1 MKNFISKIKYKKLI
15 GFSIIFIPL
24 LVLFATLILSN
35 NYIRTDNRVTDGY
48 HEIHN
53 ITKEIIE
60 DDDAPQGIVKKYTMT
75 IDEFHTNANCL
86 AFRVIHHYAK
96 VYIGGELV
104 HNFSPTNVGEV
115 GDTLGCDWII
125 VPLVPS
131 DNDKVV
137 VIELTPV
144 YFDVVGDEV
153 EFYHGAQY
161 DIFIDILLKDIVW
174 LLISLACL
182 CVGAV
187 LIIGYLYS
195 RYNHKAHNTSFI
207 YLGLVAL
214 LISFW
219 KLFDMNLAPLLF
231 EGNPRLLFYLSYIS
245 LMLTPLPFIKY
256 VDCLL
261 KNKNNFAIKLLYV
274 VYFTVVFVALVL
286 QLFNAFDIRQNI
298 ALLLCIIVATIIAV
312 VIIVFVDGEFIRKR
326 ANGSIKQLLPLFL
339 GVLSFGGVLDI
350 ILYFVKESTQGL
362 PFTFTSF
369 FLYSLIVTINSI
381 SEGNKRNYRDFQTGL
396 YNSNSCT
403 EFISENSNMKNCAV
417 MMIDLNGLKH
427 TNDTYGHAAGD
438 RLIIDLTTVLKKSIP
453 VDDFIG
459 RYGGDEFIAIIS
471 NCNSDRMNRIVDNL
485 EKYKNECNV
494 DRLPALSFAYGWA
507 LSNEHVGDLSELL
520 KIADKNMYAHKELQ
534 KKHNE

>member
-1 MKNFISKIKYKKLI
+1 M
-15 GFSIIFIPL
+15 
-24 LVLFATLILSN
+24 
-35 NYIRTDNRVTDGY
+35 
-48 HEIHN
+48 
-53 ITKEIIE
+53 
-60 DDDAPQGIVKKYTMT
+60 
-75 IDEFHTNANCL
+75 
-86 AFRVIHHYAK
+86 
-96 VYIGGELV
+96 
-104 HNFSPTNVGEV
+104 
-115 GDTLGCDWII
+115 
-125 VPLVPS
+125 
-131 DNDKVV
+131 
-137 VIELTPV
+137 
-144 YFDVVGDEV
+144 
-153 EFYHGAQY
+153 
-161 DIFIDILLKDIVW
+161 
-174 LLISLACL
+174 
-182 CVGAV
+182 
-187 LIIGYLYS
+187 
-195 RYNHKAHNTSFI
+195 
-207 YLGLVAL
+207 
-214 LISFW
+214 
-219 KLFDMNLAPLLF
+219 
-231 EGNPRLLFYLSYIS
+231 
-245 LMLTPLPFIKY
+245 
-256 VDCLL
+256 
-261 KNKNNFAIKLLYV
+261 
-274 VYFTVVFVALVL
+274 
-286 QLFNAFDIRQNI
+286 
-298 ALLLCIIVATIIAV
+298 
-312 VIIVFVDGEFIRKR
+312 FVDGEFIRKR

>member
-1 MKNFISKIKYKKLI
+1 
-15 GFSIIFIPL
+15 
-24 LVLFATLILSN
+24 
-35 NYIRTDNRVTDGY
+35 
-48 HEIHN
+48 
-53 ITKEIIE
+53 
-60 DDDAPQGIVKKYTMT
+60 
-75 IDEFHTNANCL
+75 
-86 AFRVIHHYAK
+86 
-96 VYIGGELV
+96 
-104 HNFSPTNVGEV
+104 
-115 GDTLGCDWII
+115 
-125 VPLVPS
+125 
-131 DNDKVV
+131 
-137 VIELTPV
+137 
-144 YFDVVGDEV
+144 
-153 EFYHGAQY
+153 
-161 DIFIDILLKDIVW
+161 
-174 LLISLACL
+174 
-182 CVGAV
+182 
-187 LIIGYLYS
+187 
-195 RYNHKAHNTSFI
+195 
-207 YLGLVAL
+207 
-214 LISFW
+214 
-219 KLFDMNLAPLLF
+219 MNLAPLLF

-274 VYFTVVFVALVL
+274 VYFTVVFVALIL
-286 QLFNAFDIRQNI
+286 QLINVFDIRQNI
-298 ALLLCIIVATIIAV
+298 ALLLCIIVATIIVV

-403 EFISENSNMKNCAV
+403 EFISENSNMMNCAV